1 MSAEAIEA
9 AAHWGGASHLRL
21 INDRE
26 NAVYEAQFPFGRA
39 ALRLHRV
46 GYQTEAAIR
55 SELWWCAAMAEA
67 GAPVPRALAAQDGDM
82 LKAVSSGRM
91 ASVIAWVDGP
101 EFGKATVPLT
111 GSRTEQAD
119 RFRAVGDLVARFH
132 DATDALTLPDW
143 FERPRWDIDGLT
155 GPDPFWGRFWEH
167 PALEPV
173 ERDVLLAARA
183 HVRNAFCDHQ
193 ARGGDFGLVHADVLR
208 ENVLMA
214 PDGPELIDF
223 DDAGWGFRV
232 YDLGTMLS
240 QTLSEPHLPDL
251 AAALVDGYVARRP
264 LDRDLIPVAT
274 LARCCAS
281 VGWAAPR
288 LPPDHPVHRRHIA
301 RAVTL
306 ARSVIDG
313 GPDWWR

>member
-1 MSAEAIEA
+1 MSAEAAEA
-9 AAHWGGASHLRL
+9 AAHWGGASRLRL

-26 NAVYEAQFPFGRA
+26 NAVYEAQLPFGCA
-39 ALRLHRV
+39 ALRLHRP
-46 GYQTEAAIR
+46 GYQTETAIR

-67 GAPVPRALAAQDGDM
+67 GAPVPRPLPAQDGGL
-82 LKAVSSGRM
+82 LKALSTGRL
-91 ASVIAWVDGP
+91 ASVIAWVEGP
-101 EFGKATVPLT
+101 GFGEAGVPLA
-111 GSRTEQAD
+111 GSREELVA

-143 FERPRWDIDGLT
+143 FQRPRWDVDGLT
-155 GPDPFWGRFWEH
+155 GDNPFWGRFWEH
-167 PALEPV
+167 PALEPA
-173 ERDVLLAARA
+173 ERDVLLQARA
-183 HVRNAFCDHQ
+183 HVRAALAAHQ
-193 ARGGDFGLVHADVLR
+193 AQGGDFGLIHADVLR

-214 PDGPELIDF
+214 ADGPKLIDF

-240 QTLSEPHLPDL
+240 QTLTEPHLPAL
-251 AAALVDGYVARRP
+251 AAALADGYAARRP
-264 LDRDLIPVAT
+264 LTPGLLGVAT

-288 LPPDHPVHRRHIA
+288 LAPDHPVHRRHIA

-306 ARSVIDG
+306 ARAVLDG
-313 GPDWWR
+313 GPAWA